1 MPDKMK
7 IKILEDGQIVF
18 TTAGISQRNHAS
30 ADEFL
35 NECEILLGGPRVV
48 EKRKQRFAH
57 AHEHG
62 VVHSH

>member
-1 MPDKMK
+1 MPDTFKVA
-7 IKILEDGQIVF
+7 ILEDGQIVF
-18 TTAGISQRNHAS
+18 TTDGISQRNHAS

-35 NECEILLGGPRVV
+35 NEVEVLLGGQRVV
-48 EKRKQRFAH
+48 EKRKQRYAH